1 MSDHKKCPSSEKEH
15 EKCIFRLSY
24 FHRIEPRYK
33 VHMGRQSLI
42 LTVTLIG
49 DFSVVMPRQGSVG
62 TSISDISN
70 HIIIPTIYRGC
81 HQLHRLAGTLSILTR
96 KGYLVSPLHITLQY
110 NNIPKV
116 PVTTMQGSGQR
127 QG

>member
-1 MSDHKKCPSSEKEH
+1 ME
-15 EKCIFRLSY
+15 
-24 FHRIEPRYK
+24 
-33 VHMGRQSLI
+33 RQSLI

-81 HQLHRLAGTLSILTR
+81 HQLYRLAGTLSILLLTR

-127 QG
+127 QGWLYCTVLYCTILCLNVPSCVRRFKCDIRKNI